1 MFNQLS
7 EQLGIARLSD
17 WSKVSPSQVLAKP
30 RTGDRT
36 LQSLRLWLAKQNL
49 TLQGDQTPE
58 FWLSQSASGPV
69 VSPFT
74 IIVDEK
80 EQQPFTFPDLQT
92 GASQGYRKIVARTV
106 RQSLGT
112 SRGDYSMIGFE
123 GQIHIER
130 KSMEDAHGTILG
142 WGERRERFEAT
153 LSYLNQVEFG
163 AVVIECTLGVL
174 LANAPERGKK
184 SKVENRRS
192 LNATYLSWQMK
203 YSSVPWI
210 FCDTRGLAETET
222 YRLFEKFYAHKIQKR
237 KRTESNSQSISADL
251 ALI

>member
-1 MFNQLS
+1 
-7 EQLGIARLSD
+7 
-17 WSKVSPSQVLAKP
+17 
-30 RTGDRT
+30 
-36 LQSLRLWLAKQNL
+36 LAKQNL
-49 TLQGDQTPE
+49 TLLDDQTPE
-58 FWLSQSASGPV
+58 YWLAQSESGPV
-69 VSPFT
+69 VSPFV

-92 GASQGYRKIVARTV
+92 GASQGYRKIVARTI
-106 RQSLGT
+106 RRSLGT
-112 SRGDYSMIGFE
+112 SKGDYSMIGFE

-130 KSMEDAHGTILG
+130 KSLEDAHGTILG
-142 WGERRERFEAT
+142 WGERRDRFEAT
-153 LSYLNQVEFG
+153 LSYLNQIEFG
-163 AVVIECTLGVL
+163 AVVVECTLGVL

-222 YRLFEKFYAHKIQKR
+222 YRLFEKFYAYKIKR
-237 KRTESNSQSISADL
+237 RKSAESHSQSLSNDL
-251 ALI
+251 SLI

>member
-1 MFNQLS
+1 
-7 EQLGIARLSD
+7 
-17 WSKVSPSQVLAKP
+17 
-30 RTGDRT
+30 
-36 LQSLRLWLAKQNL
+36 
-49 TLQGDQTPE
+49 
-58 FWLSQSASGPV
+58 
-69 VSPFT
+69 
-74 IIVDEK
+74 VDEK
-80 EQQPFTFPDLQT
+80 EQHPFTFPDLQT
-92 GASQGYRKIVARTV
+92 GASQGYRKIVAKTLRK
-106 RQSLGT
+106 SIGT
-112 SRGDYSMIGFE
+112 SKGDYSMAGFE

-153 LSYLNQVEFG
+153 LSYLNQIEFG
-163 AVVIECTLGVL
+163 AVIVECTLGVL

-184 SKVENRRS
+184 TKVENRRS

-222 YRLFEKFYAHKIQKR
+222 YRLFEKFYAYKIKR
-237 KRTESNSQSISADL
+237 RKSADAHSQSLSQDL